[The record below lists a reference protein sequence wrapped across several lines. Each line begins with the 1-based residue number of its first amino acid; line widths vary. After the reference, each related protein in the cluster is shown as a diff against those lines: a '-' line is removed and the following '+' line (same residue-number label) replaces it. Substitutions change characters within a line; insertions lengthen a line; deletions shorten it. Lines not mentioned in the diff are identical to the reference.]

1 MSHLRGRCHTQY
13 HNILHQQVCQQ
24 LVATGHLRRA
34 VSILH
39 AAVGSL
45 AMSPADAGTGTAIV
59 HALCSQ
65 LAPSSSMAAWALKV
79 LPPEQ
84 EFYARLLAKF
94 RTSGN
99 PKLSLAAC
107 SPHLS

>member
-1 MSHLRGRCHTQY
+1 MS
-13 HNILHQQVCQQ
+13 HQQVCQQ
-24 LVATGHLRRA
+24 LVAAGHLRRA

-39 AAVGSL
+39 VAVDAL
-45 AMSPADAGTGTAIV
+45 ALSPADAGTGTAIV
-59 HALCSQ
+59 QALCSQ
-65 LAPSSSMAAWALKV
+65 RALSSSMAAWALKV

-107 SPHLS
+107 SPHVS